1 MRRIS
6 GYLTVYL
13 TLCLTLIVSLYLVL
27 IDSARYKGAALEA
40 ICAAETGLSSVMGE
54 YHRELFGQF
63 GLFGIDCSYGTASC
77 RINHT
82 EEHLLDYVDRNLDLS
97 DVFLASILYRDF
109 FDLNVRDVEI
119 DQIALFSDGEGAVFR
134 GAAIDAVCDDIG
146 LGLLESVM
154 DWADTITVNGLDRQD
169 SEADMAQA
177 NAVLDDLN
185 GTEVQISEQETGY
198 VDVANPVGNVFT
210 LKKKGILNLVTDVST
225 LSEKRINTAAYI
237 QSRLQKG
244 MVSRGNMAFD
254 ERDGLTDRFLFQEF
268 LLRSLG
274 HFGQTKEQT
283 ALSYQVEYLLAGADS
298 DVENLRKVAGRLCAI
313 REAAN
318 AAYLWSDP
326 QKKAEITL
334 AATIACGIFL
344 LPELIPAVT
353 TLIVLGWAYMESIYD
368 VKSLLEGGKVPLW
381 KDATTWHYG
390 LSAACGGELPGTQ
403 ISRVGLSYEDYL
415 RVLLMLTGLGKLTL
429 RAMDMVEADIRLT
442 PGNQFFRLDGC
453 VAQFRAS
460 VRIES
465 GFGYGFEII
474 RQKGYE

>member
-1 MRRIS
+1 MRRVS

-27 IDSARYKGAALEA
+27 IDSARDKGSALEA

-54 YHRELFGQF
+54 YHRELFRQF

-82 EEHLLDYVDRNLDLS
+82 EEHLLDYVDRNLDVS
-97 DVFLASILYRDF
+97 DVFLASFLYRDF

-119 DQIALFSDGEGAVFR
+119 DQVSLFSDGGGAVFR
-134 GAAIDAVCDDIG
+134 GAAIDAVSDDIG

-154 DWADTITVNGLDRQD
+154 DWADTITVNGLDRQN
-169 SEADMAQA
+169 SEADMTRA

-185 GTEVQISEQETGY
+185 GTEVQISEQETGC

-244 MVSRGNMAFD
+244 MVSRGNMAID

-268 LLRSLG
+268 LLRNLG

-283 ALSYQVEYLLAGADS
+283 ALSYQLEYLLAGADS

-334 AATIACGIFL
+334 AATVACGIFL

-353 TLIVLGWAYMESIYD
+353 TLILLGWAYMESIYD

-381 KDATTWHYG
+381 KDASTWHYG
-390 LSAACGGELPGTQ
+390 LSSACGGELPGTQ

-415 RVLLMLTGLGKLTL
+415 RVLLMLTGLEKLTL

-453 VAQFRAS
+453 VAQFRAN
-460 VRIES
+460 VRIDS